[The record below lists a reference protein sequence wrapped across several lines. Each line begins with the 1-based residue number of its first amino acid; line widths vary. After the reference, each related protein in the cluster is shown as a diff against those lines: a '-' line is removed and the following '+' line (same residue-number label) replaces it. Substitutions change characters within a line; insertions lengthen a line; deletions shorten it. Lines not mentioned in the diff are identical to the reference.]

1 MRSQFVTD
9 TRGGVLL
16 LFALGLPAFVGGAAV
31 AVEYATLTQRRA
43 QLQTAADTAALTA
56 AKELR
61 LANTTAS
68 RVQSVAKSTAEASA
82 QMGRREGASTG
93 IEASMLDGRS
103 GVQVSINETV
113 PSLIGQLL
121 SAPSMQV
128 GVVAVARVAGSSR
141 LCMVGLNPKDPET
154 ISLNKQ
160 ATLTA
165 NGCTVYSNSKA
176 ADGIKAAD
184 QSLLKADR
192 VCSSGGVKADKGAN
206 LSSKPLTDCPQL
218 ADPLAHLVPPSS
230 AGCDF
235 NKKEVKA
242 GAVVTLSPGV
252 YCGGL
257 HITEKA
263 QVTLSP
269 GVYIVDGEKLKVEKG
284 ASMVG
289 ENVGF
294 YLRGASATFEFA
306 FDSTISL
313 SAPKAGAMA
322 GILFFD
328 DRTSKFDSHKI
339 FSNDARKL
347 LGTIYLPNG
356 VLNIDANKP
365 IADQSAYTIVV
376 ARRVELYSGPN
387 LVLNTDYEGTDVPV
401 PKGVGP
407 TPADNA
413 VALTR

>member
-1 MRSQFVTD
+1 LRSKFVTD

-160 ATLTA
+160 ATLTL
-165 NGCTVYSNSKA
+165 T
-176 ADGIKAAD
+176 
-184 QSLLKADR
+184 
-192 VCSSGGVKADKGAN
+192 GARFIRTRKR
-206 LSSKPLTDCPQL
+206 LMESKPP
-218 ADPLAHLVPPSS
+218 
-230 AGCDF
+230 
-235 NKKEVKA
+235 
-242 GAVVTLSPGV
+242 
-252 YCGGL
+252 
-257 HITEKA
+257 
-263 QVTLSP
+263 
-269 GVYIVDGEKLKVEKG
+269 
-284 ASMVG
+284 
-289 ENVGF
+289 
-294 YLRGASATFEFA
+294 
-306 FDSTISL
+306 
-313 SAPKAGAMA
+313 
-322 GILFFD
+322 
-328 DRTSKFDSHKI
+328 TSRS
-339 FSNDARKL
+339 
-347 LGTIYLPNG
+347 
-356 VLNIDANKP
+356 
-365 IADQSAYTIVV
+365 
-376 ARRVELYSGPN
+376 
-387 LVLNTDYEGTDVPV
+387 
-401 PKGVGP
+401 
-407 TPADNA
+407 
-413 VALTR
+413 

>member
-1 MRSQFVTD
+1 MQFHILQNE
-9 TRGGVLL
+9 RGGVLL
-16 LFALGLPAFVGGAAV
+16 YFALALPVLAGGVAAT
-31 AVEYATLTQRRA
+31 VEYATLTQRKA

-61 LANTTAS
+61 LANTTTS
-68 RVQSVAKSTAEASA
+68 RIQSVASSAAQTSA
-82 QMGRREGASTG
+82 QAGRRAGATTTVNTTV
-93 IEASMLDGRS
+93 LDGRS
-103 GVQVSINETV
+103 GVQVSLTETV
-113 PSLIGQLL
+113 PSVVGRLL
-121 SAPSMQV
+121 SAPSTEL
-128 GVVAVARVAGSSR
+128 AATATARVSGSSR
-141 LCMVGLNPKDPET
+141 LCMVGLNPKDSET

-165 NGCTVYSNSKA
+165 TGCTVHSNSKA
-176 ADGIKAAD
+176 PDGIKAAD

-192 VCSSGGVKADKGAN
+192 VCSAGGVKADKGAN
-206 LSSKPLTDCPQL
+206 LSSKPIIDCPQI
-218 ADPLAHLVPPSS
+218 ADPLAHLSPPSS
-230 AGCDF
+230 GGCDH
-235 NKKEVKA
+235 NKKEVKG
-242 GAVVTLSPGV
+242 GAVTTLAPGV

-257 HITEKA
+257 HITEKS

-269 GVYIVDGEKLKVEKG
+269 GIYVIDGEKLKVEKG
-284 ASMVG
+284 ASMMG
-289 ENVGF
+289 ENVAF

-387 LVLNTDYEGTDVPV
+387 LVLNTDYGGTDVPV
-401 PKGVGP
+401 PQGVGP
-407 TPADNA
+407 SPDNA

>member
-1 MRSQFVTD
+1 LRSKFVTD

-93 IEASMLDGRS
+93 VEASMLDGRS

-206 LSSKPLTDCPQL
+206 LSSKPLTDCPSLPTTLLTSFRPRQPGATSTRRRSRQAL
-218 ADPLAHLVPPSS
+218 SSPSRPAS
-230 AGCDF
+230 IAVGC
-235 NKKEVKA
+235 
-242 GAVVTLSPGV
+242 TSP
-252 YCGGL
+252 
-257 HITEKA
+257 K
-263 QVTLSP
+263 
-269 GVYIVDGEKLKVEKG
+269 
-284 ASMVG
+284 
-289 ENVGF
+289 
-294 YLRGASATFEFA
+294 R
-306 FDSTISL
+306 
-313 SAPKAGAMA
+313 
-322 GILFFD
+322 
-328 DRTSKFDSHKI
+328 
-339 FSNDARKL
+339 RK
-347 LGTIYLPNG
+347 
-356 VLNIDANKP
+356 
-365 IADQSAYTIVV
+365 
-376 ARRVELYSGPN
+376 
-387 LVLNTDYEGTDVPV
+387 
-401 PKGVGP
+401 
-407 TPADNA
+407 
-413 VALTR
+413 